1 MDITFQQGLNASQQ
15 QMSSKIGGI
24 SRANMAISIP
34 QKADGITRT
43 EVTALS
49 HLCPGWEVKGTQF

>member
-1 MDITFQQGLNASQQ
+1 MDITFQQGLNTSQQ

-24 SRANMAISIP
+24 SRAKTAISIP
-34 QKADGITRT
+34 QKAEGITRT

-49 HLCPGWEVKGTQF
+49 HLCPG

>member
-24 SRANMAISIP
+24 SRANRAILMSW
-34 QKADGITRT
+34 KADGITRT
-43 EVTALS
+43 EGTALS
-49 HLCPGWEVKGTQF
+49 HLHPGWELKGTQF